1 MKLSDIK
8 GERTLDVIAD
18 IIDPLANIAGDKKA
32 MELFTKKKLPE
43 GKTPREFAVERVR
56 KNLPAMLKHH
66 KKDIITI
73 LAAVEGVAPE
83 EYSEELNLVKL
94 FQDAIDLLTDQAFM
108 QLFISAQTGNSSGAA
123 QETSEAEA

>member
-32 MELFTKKKLPE
+32 MELFARKKLPE

-56 KNLPAMLKHH
+56 KNLPTMLKHH

-73 LAAVEGVAPE
+73 LAAVEGVTPE
-83 EYSEELNLVKL
+83 KYSEELNLVKL
-94 FQDAIDLLTDQAFM
+94 FQDAVDLLTDQAFM

-123 QETSEAEA
+123 QEISEAEA